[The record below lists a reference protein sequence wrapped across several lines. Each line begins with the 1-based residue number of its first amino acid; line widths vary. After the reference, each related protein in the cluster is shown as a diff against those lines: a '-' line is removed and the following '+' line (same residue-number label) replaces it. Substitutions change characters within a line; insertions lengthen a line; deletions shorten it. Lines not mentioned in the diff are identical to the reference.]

1 MKFNKEPCM
10 NSNSGRFLNPKQIII
25 QGETDKTGKH
35 KFVNH
40 QWIYM
45 TIEPEITCAVR
56 LIANFRIEK

>member
-1 MKFNKEPCM
+1 M